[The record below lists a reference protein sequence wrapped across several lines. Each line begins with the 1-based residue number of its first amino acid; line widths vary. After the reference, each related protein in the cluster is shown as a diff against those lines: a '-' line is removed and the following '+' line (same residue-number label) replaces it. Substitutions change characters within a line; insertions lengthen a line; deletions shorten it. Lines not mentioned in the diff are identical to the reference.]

1 MVTAPDPSK
10 RVQTRRRG
18 LPQRPGDGPRARQTS
33 RSGELDAVED
43 ERRRAH
49 RGVPIRVVADR
60 DEAVPEL
67 EVVAGDVHLAHRL
80 GEPPAAHAEAAHAE
94 REVARRPV
102 RVPAEE
108 AGDEDPLPEVAE
120 EVLPG
125 AAAELPGEVRRASG
139 CRASARTSNL
149 TWK

>member
-1 MVTAPDPSK
+1 MVTAPAPSK
-10 RVQTRRRG
+10 LAQTRRRG
-18 LPQRPGDGPRARQTS
+18 LPQRPGDGRRARQTS

-49 RGVPIRVVADR
+49 RGVPVRVVADR

-108 AGDEDPLPEVAE
+108 AGDEDPLPEIAE
-120 EVLPG
+120 EVLLGP
-125 AAAELPGEVRRASG
+125 AAELPGEV
-139 CRASARTSNL
+139 
-149 TWK
+149 